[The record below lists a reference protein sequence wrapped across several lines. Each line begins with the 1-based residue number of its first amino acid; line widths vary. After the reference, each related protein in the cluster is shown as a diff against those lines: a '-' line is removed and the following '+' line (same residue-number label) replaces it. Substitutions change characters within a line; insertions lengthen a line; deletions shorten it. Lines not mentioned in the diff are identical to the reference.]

1 LHDALVPSEQVDDFI
16 ILRAIAFTSRVQ
28 RIVSRDVL
36 QGEDLTVLE
45 WRLLFSIAR
54 FGSCHLAH
62 ITRLTSID
70 PAHGSRAATAL
81 EKKGYIERRDDPDNR
96 RRKLISLTSPGMEVF
111 DRIWPR
117 ARQAIKNIT
126 DHLSRDELEEVKRLM
141 DLLNAVAGPLADA
154 QDRKKTDTSEQ
165 FAS

>member
-1 LHDALVPSEQVDDFI
+1 MHDALVPSEQVDDFI

>member
-1 LHDALVPSEQVDDFI
+1 MHDALVPSEQVDDFI

-117 ARQAIKNIT
+117 ARQAIRNIT

>member
-1 LHDALVPSEQVDDFI
+1 MHDALVPSEQVDDFI

-154 QDRKKTDTSEQ
+154 QDRKKTDTREQ
-165 FAS
+165 LAS